1 MEQHGVGSRGGQ
13 CRRGFFFLLRD
24 HMTRDVAGIGLGLRY
39 DLATELLERRP
50 KSVAWVEIHPENYID
65 RGGRYQEMLELARGH
80 WPVVTHGL
88 STCLG
93 SVERFDTSYLRELGA
108 FLTDLAIPWHSEH
121 LCLGGVDD
129 RFFHDLLP
137 LPFTEEAA
145 QIASQRLTE
154 VRDAIGVPLALENV
168 SYYAPQSPDGLAEA
182 DFVVEVLES
191 ADAKLLLDVNNIYV
205 NGRNFGFD
213 PKAYIDKMPMERVV
227 QIHVA
232 GHFLRDDGLRID
244 THGEPVPNDVY
255 ELLDYTLCKTG
266 PVPVLLE
273 RDNNV
278 PPLDDLLSEVDE
290 LWTIYHN
297 ATGADDAR

>member
-1 MEQHGVGSRGGQ
+1 MNQPVN
-13 CRRGFFFLLRD
+13 
-24 HMTRDVAGIGLGLRY
+24 GIGLGLRY

-50 KSVAWVEIHPENYID
+50 ETVSWVEIHPENYVN
-65 RGGRYQEMLELARGH
+65 RGGRYQEMLDLARRE

-93 SVERFDTSYLRELGA
+93 AIEPFDNGYLRELRA
-108 FLTDLAIPWHSEH
+108 FLADLEIPWHSEH
-121 LCLGGVDD
+121 LCLGTVGD

-145 QIASQRLTE
+145 RLAAQRLIE
-154 VRDAIGVPLALENV
+154 VRDAIDLPLALENA
-168 SYYAPQSPDGLAEA
+168 SYYAPQCDDGLTEA
-182 DFVVEVLES
+182 DFVVDVLER

-205 NGRNFGFD
+205 NGRNFDFD
-213 PKAYIDKMPMERVV
+213 PRAYIDKIPAERVV

-244 THGEPVPNDVY
+244 THGEPVPDEVY
-255 ELLDYTLCKTG
+255 QLLDYTLRKTG

-278 PPLDDLLSEVDE
+278 PPLGELLAEVDE
-290 LWTIYHN
+290 LWTIYRN
-297 ATGADDAR
+297 ATAESHAG